1 MHISYVKISN
11 ILGIDHLEF
20 SPEGFTQITG
30 PNGQGKTSVLEAIK
44 AATGQGHDATLLR
57 KGADKGEVVLVL
69 DDGTEIQQRVTATR
83 TTRDVVRDGKKVP
96 KPGDAIKALTDA
108 LAVNPVEFLTA
119 RPKDRVQ
126 VLLESMPIELDTQ
139 KLSTI
144 SGVPVSAHPSTHA
157 LAVIEHVRQQVYD
170 DRTGTNRAVKEKDA
184 TINQLRLAMPAAPG
198 GVEGDEDSLRAQ
210 LEQARVTRDTEQARI
225 DTKLASIRADSVART
240 QTLKD
245 EARAKIEA
253 IQAELA
259 ATIEAERTTLADTE
273 AKASRVRSKAG
284 QTYQD
289 AATPLEAAI
298 AAIVTNRDA
307 AARRRATLD
316 TIQTM
321 ETDLAELKQ
330 DAERQTTALDG
341 IDKYKH
347 ELLNSLPIPGLEV
360 RDGEIYRDG
369 IPFDRLNTAQ
379 RVGIAFEIAKIR
391 AGELKVICVDGIECL
406 DNQNYNALT
415 EQFSDSDFQIFV
427 TRVDGDTFRIKNA
440 KQTTIHE
447 RAGDACGI

>member
-1 MHISYVKISN
+1 MKISHIRISN

-57 KGADKGEVVLVL
+57 KGAEKGEVVLVL

-96 KPGDAIKALTDA
+96 KPGDAIRALTDA

-157 LAVIEHVRQQVYD
+157 LAVIEYVRQQVYD

-225 DTKLASIRADSVART
+225 DTKLASIRADSAART
-240 QTLKD
+240 QAMKD
-245 EARAKIEA
+245 EYRAKIDA
-253 IQAELA
+253 MNAELSA
-259 ATIEAERTTLADTE
+259 AIEAERTTLADTE

-298 AAIVTNRDA
+298 AAIVANRDA

-316 TIQTM
+316 TIKTM
-321 ETDLAELKQ
+321 ETELADLKQ

-341 IDKYKH
+341 IDQYKH

-391 AGELKVICVDGIECL
+391 AGELRAVCL
-406 DNQNYNALT
+406 DGMELLDTASLEELRKQAEAGDVQVFL
-415 EQFSDSDFQIFV
+415 
-427 TRVDGDTFRIKNA
+427 TRVTGKEFAVETK
-440 KQTTIHE
+440 
-447 RAGDACGI
+447 